1 MDDQPY
7 FYFASGAFQKNIN
20 PHLDSDQKTVL
31 NLWNQIS
38 ACVRR
43 EERGAFAPPPWNFPN
58 Q

>member
-31 NLWNQIS
+31 NLWNQIF
-38 ACVRR
+38 RKL
-43 EERGAFAPPPWNFPN
+43 FLF
-58 Q
+58 